1 MNSRLLISFLALL
14 LVAGNLCGQ
23 DRFIISKIIA
33 DINLDGIPDEDIWKG
48 IKPFEFIMQTPVYL
62 GEMTEKT
69 DVRMFFTDDYVYVG
83 SKLFYNDIDNLSAVG
98 KQRDFGSISCDWLG
112 LFLDTYH
119 DRENS
124 MVFFTNPNGVRW
136 DATVKNDCADEQQD
150 INLSWNTFWDVEC
163 RYDDS
168 CWYSEFKIP
177 ISSLRFQ
184 EVNDTVKMGLTI
196 MRFIP
201 KKNETYLYPNIKP
214 DQLNAAMKP
223 SLSASIIFPGMSS
236 DKPVYITPY
245 LLAGYS
251 MTNELN
257 EDETAYQGVR
267 DYKLEPGLDI
277 KYGITSNLTL
287 DLTVNTDFAQV
298 EADDQQ
304 INLTRYSL
312 FFPEKR
318 VFFQEKSDIFDFS
331 TDKGNNLFYSRRI
344 GLYEGNVVR
353 IYGGAR
359 LTGKAGNWDIGFL
372 DMQTARTDDLPSE
385 NFGVLRL
392 KRRIINENSY
402 LGTMITSRLGTDGRY
417 NLAYGLDAFIRLFG
431 NDYLTTRWA
440 QTFENE
446 IKTEKSIAD
455 HSRIMV
461 RWERRTQEGLAY
473 DLSYVRSGMDYN
485 PGVGF
490 EMIDSYGAF
499 SPTIKYGWLPENDN
513 SVLRRHGLTQT
524 LLVLNSTVDGDLMTI
539 RSTSGWE
546 FETRKGLGGTISA
559 IWSREEVRDTI
570 DFTQAQVP
578 PGSYKFLACSLM
590 IITPAGRRVQS
601 ILTAEAGQFYDGLKF
616 SLMMMPQVNL
626 TPGFNLSGTY
636 RFDHVDFS
644 ARNQSFSNHIIGIKP
659 LLMLSTKFSIS
670 SFIQYNTAIDAFI
683 INGRLRYNPREGND
697 FYIVYNEG
705 LNTNL
710 YRETPSLPASESRTI
725 MLKYTYTF
733 SL

>member
-1 MNSRLLISFLALL
+1 MLAT
-14 LVAGNLCGQ
+14 GKIFGQ
-23 DRFIISKIIA
+23 EPFVIPKKNA
-33 DINLDGIPDEDIWKG
+33 EINLDGVPDEEVWQSL
-48 IKPFEFIMQTPVYL
+48 KPFEFIMHSPVYL

-69 DVRMFFTDDYVYVG
+69 DVRMFFTEDFLYVG
-83 SKLFYNDIDNLSAVG
+83 SKLFYNDINNLSAVG
-98 KQRDFGSISCDWLG
+98 KQRDFPSITCDWLG

-136 DATVKNDCADEQQD
+136 DATVKNDFADEQQD
-150 INLSWNTFWDVEC
+150 MNLSWNTFWDVEC
-163 RYDDS
+163 RYDDR
-168 CWYSEFKIP
+168 CWYSELKIP

-201 KKNETYLYPNIKP
+201 KKNETYLYPDIKP

-236 DKPVYITPY
+236 AKPLYITPY

-251 MTNELN
+251 RTNELV
-257 EDETAYQGVR
+257 EDETYYQKVR
-267 DYKLEPGLDI
+267 GYKLEPGLDI
-277 KYGITSNLTL
+277 KYGLTSNLTL
-287 DLTVNTDFAQV
+287 DLTLNTDFAQV

-331 TDKGNNLFYSRRI
+331 TVGGNNLFYSRRI

-359 LTGKAGNWDIGFL
+359 LTGKVGNWDMGFL
-372 DMQTARTDDLPSE
+372 DMQTSRTNDLPSE

-392 KRRIINENSY
+392 KRRIINEYSY
-402 LGTMITSRLGTDGRY
+402 LGTMITSRLGTDGSY
-417 NLAYGLDAFIRLFG
+417 NMAYGLDAFLRLFG
-431 NDYLTTRWA
+431 NDYFTTKWA

-446 IKTEKSIAD
+446 IIPENSIVD

-461 RWERRTQEGLAY
+461 RWERRTQKGLAY
-473 DLSYVRSGMDYN
+473 DLLFVRSGMDYN
-485 PGVGF
+485 PGIGF
-490 EMIDSYGAF
+490 EMIDSYRAF
-499 SPTIKYGWLPENDN
+499 RSTIKYGWLPENDN
-513 SVLRRHGLTQT
+513 SVLRRYGLSQT
-524 LLVLNSTVDGDLMTI
+524 VLFLNSTLDGDLMTI
-539 RSTSGWE
+539 SSVTGWE
-546 FETRKGLGGTISA
+546 FETRKGLSGLLSA
-559 IWSREEVRDTI
+559 IWSLEEVQDSV

-590 IITPAGRRVQS
+590 IVTPAGRKIQS
-601 ILTAEAGQFYDGLKF
+601 VFTAEAGQFYDGLKF
-616 SLMMMPQVNL
+616 SLMAMPQINL
-626 TPGFNLSGTY
+626 SPSINLSGTY

-644 ARNQSFSNHIIGIKP
+644 DRNQSFSNHIIGIKP
-659 LLMLSTKFSIS
+659 LLMFSTKFSVS
-670 SFIQYNTAIDAFI
+670 SFIQYNTVIDAFI
-683 INGRLRYNPREGND
+683 INGRIRYNPREGND

-705 LNTNL
+705 LNTDL
-710 YRETPSLPASESRTI
+710 YRETPTLPRSESRTI